1 MKTWVVG
8 GLLRVLRWLGRDVA
22 AEVTEGAKAGAAV
35 KDLVAEL
42 VRMRQEVESAKV
54 SATNA
59 EQVLQERRVHVV
71 FAARIPDRAK
81 REAML
86 KALREV
92 PEVKALVDA
101 LDEAWLGAVNELT
114 HPQIEDRQ
122 RQWAAG
128 RAEALAQVKAWVQ

>member
-1 MKTWVVG
+1 MKTWLIG
-8 GLLRVLRWLGRDVA
+8 GALQVLRWLGRDVA
-22 AEVTEGAKAGAAV
+22 TEQGQSGAAV

-42 VRMRQEVESAKV
+42 VRMRQELEGARV

-59 EQVLQERRVHVV
+59 QQMLQERRVHVV
-71 FAARIPDRAK
+71 FQARIPDRVK

-92 PEVKALVDA
+92 PESKALVDA
-101 LDEAWLGAVNELT
+101 LDEAWLGAVNEMT
-114 HPQIEDRQ
+114 HPQIDDRQ

-128 RAEALAQVKAWVQ
+128 RAEALAEVKAWVQ